1 MASIPYFLLR
11 TYNSVKNIPTIS
23 AIGHMPWRMN
33 RYRKTINHHTWKSYL
48 KHHQLKDFSVFGEIA
63 EIKSQFLLG
72 TSLCLYHLNL
82 VILANTMISLIFLQI
97 FWEIA
102 ETSEMAVFAGHPSTS
117 SNTCLNFSKKCDLS
131 NFSQFLEKSQNLQ
144 KSQFLLGTLLP
155 LLTLVL
161 INFSKNCDFSN
172 FSQVLLLRANLD
184 ISHCSTFFSHTC
196 TCKLQEYSKG
206 LDCWLGPAL
215 VFFRVWFEYLISAP
229 SFKKWAPAQR
239 ACI

>member
-1 MASIPYFLLR
+1 MKNEPIQENHQPSYMEIILKTSPTQRFLSFWR
-11 TYNSVKNIPTIS
+11 NRRNQITVFV
-23 AIGHMPWRMN
+23 GHLSMSLPLEFSN
-33 RYRKTINHHTWKSYL
+33 FS
-48 KHHQLKDFSVFGEIA
+48 KHYDFS
-63 EIKSQFLLG
+63 
-72 TSLCLYHLNL
+72 N
-82 VILANTMISLIFLQI
+82 FLQI

-206 LDCWLGPAL
+206 LDCWLGPVL

>member
-1 MASIPYFLLR
+1 MSFTCKLLGLR
-11 TYNSVKNIPTIS
+11 VARITTWKWRAVPFPVGDVKNGP
-23 AIGHMPWRMN
+23 
-33 RYRKTINHHTWKSYL
+33 
-48 KHHQLKDFSVFGEIA
+48 QLV
-63 EIKSQFLLG
+63 
-72 TSLCLYHLNL
+72 L
-82 VILANTMISLIFLQI
+82 VCFD
-97 FWEIA
+97 
-102 ETSEMAVFAGHPSTS
+102 PSTS

-184 ISHCSTFFSHTC
+184 ISHCSAFFSHTC
-196 TCKLQEYSKG
+196 TCKPQEYSKG

-215 VFFRVWFEYLISAP
+215 VFFRV
-229 SFKKWAPAQR
+229 
-239 ACI
+239 